1 MIGPMEFSILSI
13 GKWKASPEKSLFE
26 SYLRRMPWQIQLVE
40 LDSRERDDAQRQKQ
54 EEAQRLR
61 DSCKQ
66 LAVRKIIVLDE
77 RGKDWPS
84 RELAGTLRR
93 WQDEQAVRKVAV
105 IIGGHAGVADELRQE
120 ADLCLS
126 LGKLTWPH
134 LLVRALVAE
143 QLYRSYCVLTNH
155 PYHRD

>member
-1 MIGPMEFSILSI
+1 MMEFSILSI

-40 LDSRERDDAQRQKQ
+40 LDSRERDDLQRQKQ

-61 DSCKQ
+61 ETCKQ

-77 RGKDWPS
+77 RGKDWTS
-84 RELAGTLRR
+84 RELATTLRR

-105 IIGGHAGVADELRQE
+105 IIGGHAGIAAELRDE

-126 LGKLTWPH
+126 LGKMTWPH

-143 QLYRSYCVLTNH
+143 QLYRSHCILTNH

>member
-1 MIGPMEFSILSI
+1 MEFFILSV
-13 GKWKASPEKSLFE
+13 GKWKTSPEKSLFE

-40 LDSRERDDAQRQKQ
+40 LDSRERDDRQRQMQ

-61 DSCKQ
+61 EACKQ
-66 LAVRKIIVLDE
+66 LAVRKMVVLDE
-77 RGKDWPS
+77 RGKDLSS
-84 RELAGTLRR
+84 RDFAVTLRR

-105 IIGGHAGVADELRQE
+105 IIGGHAGVAAELRAE
-120 ADLCLS
+120 SDLCMS
-126 LGKLTWPH
+126 LGKMTWPH

-143 QLYRSYCVLTNH
+143 QLYRSYCILTNH

>member
-1 MIGPMEFSILSI
+1 MEFFIVSI
-13 GKWKASPEKSLFE
+13 GKWKSSPEKSLFE

-40 LDSRERDDAQRQKQ
+40 LDSRERDDRQRQMH
-54 EEAQRLR
+54 EEAERLR
-61 DSCKQ
+61 EACKQ
-66 LAVRKIIVLDE
+66 LAVRKMVVLDE
-77 RGKDWPS
+77 RGKDLSS
-84 RELAGTLRR
+84 RDFAGTLRR

-105 IIGGHAGVADELRQE
+105 IIGGHAGVAAELRSA

-126 LGKLTWPH
+126 LGKMTWPH

-143 QLYRSYCVLTNH
+143 QLYRSYCILTNH